1 MNAMSPNEAPL
12 DMLIVGAGISGIGMA
27 AKLATQCP
35 AKRYLLLDRRDGLGG
50 TWDLF
55 RYPGIRSDS
64 DMHTFA
70 YQFAPWTQDETIASA
85 EQIKAYLGEVV
96 ESHGIRDRMRFGRQV
111 ESADWD
117 SKAGLWRVIATQA
130 DGTAEAFTARFLFLG
145 TGYYDYDTPYDAE
158 ISGLAKFKGMVI
170 HPQFWPED
178 YDYAGKLVVIVG
190 SGATAVSVVPAMAEK
205 AAHVTMLQRTPTWY
219 GIRPNRDSFASRM
232 RRWLP
237 AKWAWAINRARALR
251 MHEFL
256 FSRARAR
263 PEEFGAV
270 LKDMVHKEL
279 GEAWNEADYTPPYN
293 PWEQRLCLVPD
304 GDMFKAIREHRAS
317 VVTGEIESVTADGI
331 TLKDGRALA
340 ADVIVTATGLSLA
353 TLGKIR
359 VSLDGALVDPAQHF
373 WYRNCM
379 FSNVPNLAVLFG
391 YLNAGWTLRVDLVT
405 DWLTSLI
412 VQMDAWKMN
421 VATPEL
427 PANHDL
433 VESQPLDLL
442 SSGYLQ
448 RGKHLVP
455 KSAAAAPWRINM
467 NYREDKAEM
476 ATAPIDDGVLH
487 FERVGR
493 DIPLAATLP

>member
-1 MNAMSPNEAPL
+1 MNAMSRAEAPL

-27 AKLATQCP
+27 AKIAMQCP
-35 AKRYLLLDRRDGLGG
+35 AKRYLMLDRRDGLGG

-70 YQFAPWTQDETIASA
+70 YKFAPWTQDETIASA

-96 ESHGIRDRMRFGRQV
+96 ESHGIRDKMRFGRQV

-117 SKAGLWRVIATQA
+117 SKAGLWRTTARGT
-130 DGTAEAFTARFLFLG
+130 DGTLEAITARFLFLG
-145 TGYYDYDTPYDAE
+145 TGYYDYDNPHDAE
-158 ISGLAKFKGMVI
+158 VKGLAKFKGKII

-178 YDYAGKLVVIVG
+178 YDYTGKQVVIIG
-190 SGATAVSVVPAMAEK
+190 SGATAVSVVPAMAER
-205 AAHVTMLQRTPTWY
+205 AGHVTMLQRSPTWY
-219 GIRPNRDSFASRM
+219 GIRPSRDSFASRM

-237 AKWAWAINRARALR
+237 VKWAWAVNRARALR

-256 FSRARAR
+256 FTRARAK
-263 PEEFGAV
+263 PEEFGAI
-270 LKDMVHKEL
+270 LKDMVRKEL
-279 GEAWNEADYTPPYN
+279 GESWNEADYTPPYN

-304 GDMFKAIREHRAS
+304 GDMFAAIREHRAS
-317 VVTGEIESVTADGI
+317 VVTGEIKSVTEDGI
-331 TLKDGRALA
+331 MLTDGRKLA
-340 ADVIVTATGLSLA
+340 ADVIITATGLRLA

-359 VSLDGALVDPAQHF
+359 VSLDGAPVDPAQHF

-405 DWLTSLI
+405 DWLCRLM
-412 VQMDAWKMN
+412 VQMDAWHMD
-421 VATPEL
+421 VATPIL
-427 PANHDL
+427 PGDHGL
-433 VESQPLDLL
+433 VECQPLDLL

-455 KSAAAAPWRINM
+455 KSSTGAPWRINM

-476 ATAPIDDGVLH
+476 ATAPINDGVLR
-487 FERVGR
+487 FKRVER
-493 DIPLAATLP
+493 DIPLSATLP